1 MKKPIS
7 KLFSLTLLSL
17 TLAATAI
24 SCSSD
29 DSTPVVEEP
38 IKEPGE
44 ESSFKVDRNALTGEI
59 KDGHVTL
66 TDGTY
71 KLTGKLIVGPGAKL
85 TIKAGVKIE
94 ATELESGQFQA
105 VRYIAVSQGGQIF
118 VEGTSSNPVI
128 MTAANQK
135 PGSWGG
141 LVICGK
147 APINKGT
154 TATAEVSELTY
165 GGSEAN
171 DNSGSIKYLRIEYS
185 GYSYNADKEFNGLS
199 MFGVGKGTTIDYV
212 QIHEGSDDGFEWFGG
227 TVDAKHLVVTNFH
240 AEVGDDLFDWT
251 EGWNGLGEN
260 WYGKRTNNGNRGIEA
275 DNNSN
280 NHTAAPI
287 SNPTI
292 KNLTLIGNNAGSE
305 NQAMK
310 LRVGTK
316 ANFDNVVLSNFG
328 TGFDVEHDEGVAFV
342 ASGELK
348 ATRVKFDNIATK
360 SKGTKT
366 VPAGSPTGTKGETV
380 DVSAIFTEDANATGA
395 GNGTA
400 TPTWA
405 AGWTVGL

>member
-7 KLFSLTLLSL
+7 KLFSFTLLSL
-17 TLAATAI
+17 TFAATTV

-29 DSTPVVEEP
+29 DSTPVVEQP
-38 IKEPGE
+38 T
-44 ESSFKVDRNALTGEI
+44 SDFKVDRNNLTGEI
-59 KDGHVTL
+59 KSGNVTL

-71 KLTGKLIVGPGAKL
+71 KLTGKLIVANGAKL

-94 ATELESGQFQA
+94 ATALGSGQFDA
-105 VRYIAVSQGGQIF
+105 VRYIAVAQGGQIF

-128 MTAANQK
+128 MTAETQK

-165 GGSEAN
+165 GGSDAN

-199 MFGVGKGTTIDYV
+199 MFGVGKGTTVDYV
-212 QIHEGSDDGFEWFGG
+212 QVHEGSDDGFEFFGG
-227 TVDAKHLVVTNFH
+227 TVDTKHLIVTNF
-240 AEVGDDLFDWT
+240 ASEVGDDLFDWT
-251 EGWNGLGEN
+251 EGWNGTNEN
-260 WYGKRTNNGNRGIEA
+260 WYGKRTNGGNRGIEA

-280 NHTAAPI
+280 NHMAAPI
-287 SNPTI
+287 ANPTI
-292 KNLTLIGNNAGSE
+292 KNLTLIGNNGGGE
-305 NQAMK
+305 NHAMK

-316 ANFDNVVLSNFG
+316 GSFDNVVLSNFG
-328 TGFDVEHDEGVAFV
+328 TGFDVEHDEGISYV

-348 ATRVKFDNIATK
+348 ATRVKFDNITTK
-360 SKGTKT
+360 SKGKKT
-366 VPAGSPTGTKGETV
+366 DGTAA
-380 DVSAIFTEDANATGA
+380 DVSAIFTEDATATGA